1 MKEKDLG
8 ISTVRLIAMLGIVIC
23 HTIGYYTFIPQ
34 HENLGQLFNSG
45 VGIFLFISG
54 LLYGLKSKQYTIS
67 FFVNRY
73 LKIGLPVAIW
83 ITFLFVIQGC
93 PSIRGWLVLLFN
105 LEGLSFVF
113 EPLAM
118 RTHLY
123 GVGPLWFIT
132 VIFMCYL
139 LLPLL
144 EQIKKHCSRVQIGL
158 ITLFSWCVAFAAGL
172 GGVRLGYFS
181 LFLLG
186 FFWPV
191 LFPNTRRQL
200 KRRNIDFFVLIPAML
215 FGIALRLVFR
225 RYFDGTN
232 FYNIDV
238 TAVSMTIFELGF
250 TGFVLGTCDRH
261 MKRLKAAAATKLYQ
275 FLDKNNFFI
284 YIVHAYLITLT
295 FDRIELLP
303 ATVVFIYAVGGAA
316 MSLRTV
322 SEYANHKIRILIGWK

>member
-172 GGVRLGYFS
+172 GGGKAR
-181 LFLLG
+181 LFLA
-186 FFWPV
+186 FFAGIFLAGIV
-191 LFPNTRRQL
+191 SKYKEAVKKKKYRFLC
-200 KRRNIDFFVLIPAML
+200 IDTGYVIWNRFEA
-215 FGIALRLVFR
+215 GI
-225 RYFDGTN
+225 
-232 FYNIDV
+232 
-238 TAVSMTIFELGF
+238 
-250 TGFVLGTCDRH
+250 
-261 MKRLKAAAATKLYQ
+261 Q
-275 FLDKNNFFI
+275 
-284 YIVHAYLITLT
+284 
-295 FDRIELLP
+295 
-303 ATVVFIYAVGGAA
+303 
-316 MSLRTV
+316 
-322 SEYANHKIRILIGWK
+322 KIL